1 MRAYKKRPWAAMA
14 VNMTPLIDVVF
25 LIIIFFIIMINF
37 SEIHIRELSLPKAD
51 EATQSQVNKKLK
63 MSIVVK
69 SKDVIFADR
78 KEIRVTEL
86 PRLLSSGTIPP
97 SELTI
102 ELRAD
107 ENIPYEVIRHVMKK
121 LSAANISK
129 IEFATLQEQPEPLQE
144 DVADEN

>member
-1 MRAYKKRPWAAMA
+1 
-14 VNMTPLIDVVF
+14 MTPLIDVVF

-51 EATQSQVNKKLK
+51 EAIQSKVSKKLK
-63 MSIVVK
+63 MILVVK

-78 KEIRVTEL
+78 KEIRVADL
-86 PRLLSSGTIPP
+86 PGRLSSVDIPP

-107 ENIPYEVIRHVMKK
+107 ENVPYEVIRHVMKK
-121 LSAANISK
+121 LSAANISR

-144 DVADEN
+144 DDADEN